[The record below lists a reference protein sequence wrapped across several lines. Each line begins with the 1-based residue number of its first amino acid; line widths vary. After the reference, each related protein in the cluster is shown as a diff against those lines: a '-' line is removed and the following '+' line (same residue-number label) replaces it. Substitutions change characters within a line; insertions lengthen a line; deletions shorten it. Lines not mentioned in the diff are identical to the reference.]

1 MPTAEKVEQVS
12 ALSQKMSAA
21 KSIFMADF
29 TGLDV
34 ASVTELRRALR
45 GASVDYQVVK
55 NRLAKRAA
63 ADAGLD
69 GLSEYLSGPT
79 AMTFAQEDPLEPARI
94 LQKFIDKGGKLAIKS
109 GVLDGDLLSPEQV
122 KQLALLPT
130 HDELI
135 VKLMGLV
142 RGPLYGLAGV
152 LSGLLRGLVGTLAAL
167 EESRRD
173 DDGGGGD

>member
-1 MPTAEKVEQVS
+1 MPTAEKVEKVS
-12 ALSQKMSAA
+12 ELSQKMTAA

-34 ASVTELRRALR
+34 ASVTALRRTLR
-45 GASVDYQVVK
+45 SASVDYQVVK

-69 GLSEYLSGPT
+69 GIMEYLSGPT
-79 AMTFAQEDPLEPARI
+79 AMAFAHDDPLEPARI
-94 LQKFIDKGGKLAIKS
+94 LQSFIDKGGKLAIKL
-109 GVLDGDLLSPEQV
+109 GLLDGDLLSPDQV

-130 HDELI
+130 RDELI
-135 VKLMGLV
+135 AKVMGSVL
-142 RGPLYGLAGV
+142 GPLYGLSGV
-152 LSGLLRGLVGTLAAL
+152 LAGLLRALVGTLAAL

-173 DDGGGGD
+173 DGGD

>member
-1 MPTAEKVEQVS
+1 MPTAEKVEQIS
-12 ALSQKMSAA
+12 ALSQKMSSA

-94 LQKFIDKGGKLAIKS
+94 LQKFIDNGGKLVIKS

-130 HDELI
+130 RDELI
-135 VKLMGLV
+135 VELMGLV
-142 RGPLYGLAGV
+142 RGPLYGFAGV

-167 EESRRD
+167 EQSRGD
-173 DDGGGGD
+173 DDGGGD